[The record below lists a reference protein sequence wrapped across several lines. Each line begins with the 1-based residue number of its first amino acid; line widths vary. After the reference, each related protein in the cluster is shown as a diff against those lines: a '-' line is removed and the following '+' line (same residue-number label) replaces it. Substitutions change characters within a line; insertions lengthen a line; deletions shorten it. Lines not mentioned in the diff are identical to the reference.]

1 MRHLIKIFRVR
12 VRVRVR
18 VIDTLN
24 GDKSYVNPHVN
35 NQNPNPNVML
45 SLSQSYYSQK
55 FLKVSA
61 ISNSRN

>member
-1 MRHLIKIFRVR
+1 MKIFR

-45 SLSQSYYSQK
+45 SLSQS
-55 FLKVSA
+55 LGLPKVPQSV
-61 ISNSRN
+61 SNH

>member
-1 MRHLIKIFRVR
+1 MKIFRVR

-24 GDKSYVNPHVN
+24 GDKSYVNSHVN

-45 SLSQSYYSQK
+45 SLSQS
-55 FLKVSA
+55 L
-61 ISNSRN
+61 